1 MDKLTPEQRKKC
13 RKASSK
19 KKATKPELL
28 LAKYLWAL
36 GLRYRKNDRSI
47 FGTPDLSFKRY
58 KIAIFIDGE
67 FWHGKDW
74 DIRKYD
80 IKSNKDFWISKI
92 EHNMNRDKKVN
103 DYLISKGWVIFRFW
117 GKDVLKNR
125 EKLSLDI
132 QKAIYERCVR

>member
-13 RKASSK
+13 MKASSK
-19 KKATKPELL
+19 SKGTKPELL
-28 LAKYLWAL
+28 LAKHLWGL
-36 GLRYRKNDRSI
+36 GLRYRKNDKSI
-47 FGTPDLSFKRY
+47 FGTPDLSFKKY

-92 EHNMNRDKKVN
+92 EHNMQRDKTVN
-103 DYLISKGWVIFRFW
+103 EYLISEGWTIFRFW
-117 GKDVLKNR
+117 GKDVLKNP
-125 EKLSLDI
+125 EKFSLEI